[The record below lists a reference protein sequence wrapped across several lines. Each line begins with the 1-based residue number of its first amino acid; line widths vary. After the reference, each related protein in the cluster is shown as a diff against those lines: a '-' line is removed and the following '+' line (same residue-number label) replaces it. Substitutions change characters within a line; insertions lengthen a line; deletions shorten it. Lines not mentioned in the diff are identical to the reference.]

1 MRLRLPISLE
11 TPHLPGRVRDAIRRQ
26 QDSSEIVVGWI
37 QLSIVVTFS
46 ILYALSPNP
55 YTADTVFASE
65 PWVLGVYLLFTLVR
79 VVLAH
84 RRALPNWLLYVSVI
98 VDMLLLLALIWSIH
112 IKYGQP
118 ASFYL
123 KVPTLLYVFIFI
135 ALRALRFEARYVL
148 LAGAVAAGGWLLMVL
163 YAARIVP
170 DNPMITRDYVQY
182 MTSNSILLGAEF
194 DKVISMLIVTGIL
207 AVAITRARNLLVR
220 SVVES
225 TAAAELSRFVPS
237 EVAAQLKASETRIE
251 AGAGDVRETTIF
263 FNDLEGFTTLSEG
276 MSPVELISTL
286 NEYFSA
292 VTEPIV
298 RHGGVINQYQGD
310 AILAT
315 FNLPKAHEDHAA
327 GAVRAVRA
335 DRDPAHPRLPHLRG
349 GSAARIEGRDQHRH
363 RGRRSRRRAGPAGL
377 HRTRR
382 RRESRRPARGA
393 EQGARN
399 EDHRLR
405 THPRARGPRE
415 LRVRSAGNGD
425 GARKEPAGH
434 RLQNRRLNPRT
445 LGKGD
450 DADAAVRSGGR
461 GHYLP
466 FDSWPPD
473 PRLPDSWP
481 SRAASFSTVIR

>member
-26 QDSSEIVVGWI
+26 QDSSEVVVGWI

-327 GAVRAVRA
+327 GAVRAAIEIQHILASRTFGAGLRLVSRVGINTGIVVGGLVGA
-335 DRDPAHPRLPHLRG
+335 QDRLGYTVHGDDVNL
-349 GSAARIEGRDQHRH
+349 AARLEALNKEHGTRIIVSERTRELAGPESFAFEALGTVTV
-363 RGRRSRRRAGPAGL
+363 RGRSQPVTVYRI
-377 HRTRR
+377 
-382 RRESRRPARGA
+382 
-393 EQGARN
+393 
-399 EDHRLR
+399 
-405 THPRARGPRE
+405 
-415 LRVRSAGNGD
+415 
-425 GARKEPAGH
+425 
-434 RLQNRRLNPRT
+434 
-445 LGKGD
+445 
-450 DADAAVRSGGR
+450 DA
-461 GHYLP
+461 
-466 FDSWPPD
+466 
-473 PRLPDSWP
+473 
-481 SRAASFSTVIR
+481 

>member
-1 MRLRLPISLE
+1 MRLRLPTSRDN
-11 TPHLPGRVRDAIRRQ
+11 PPLPGRVRDAIRRQ
-26 QDSSEIVVGWI
+26 QDSSEVVVGWI

-55 YTADTVFASE
+55 YTGDTVFASE

-84 RRALPNWLLYVSVI
+84 RRELPNWLLYVSVI

-194 DKVISMLIVTGIL
+194 DKVISVLIVTGIL

-298 RHGGVINQYQGD
+298 RHGGAINQYQGD

-327 GAVRAVRA
+327 GAVRAAIEIQHILASRTFGAGLRLVSRVGINTGIVVGGLVGA
-335 DRDPAHPRLPHLRG
+335 QDRLGYTVHGDDVNL
-349 GSAARIEGRDQHRH
+349 AARLEALNKEHGTRIIVSERTRELAGPESFAFEALGTVTV
-363 RGRRSRRRAGPAGL
+363 RGRNQPVTVYRI
-377 HRTRR
+377 
-382 RRESRRPARGA
+382 
-393 EQGARN
+393 
-399 EDHRLR
+399 
-405 THPRARGPRE
+405 
-415 LRVRSAGNGD
+415 
-425 GARKEPAGH
+425 
-434 RLQNRRLNPRT
+434 
-445 LGKGD
+445 
-450 DADAAVRSGGR
+450 DA
-461 GHYLP
+461 
-466 FDSWPPD
+466 
-473 PRLPDSWP
+473 
-481 SRAASFSTVIR
+481 

>member
-194 DKVISMLIVTGIL
+194 DKVISVLIVTGIL

-327 GAVRAVRA
+327 GAVRAAIEIQHILASRTFGAGLRLVSRVGINTGIVVGGLVGA
-335 DRDPAHPRLPHLRG
+335 QDRLGYTVHGDDVNL
-349 GSAARIEGRDQHRH
+349 AARLEALNKEHGTRIIVSERTRELAGPESFAFEALGTVTV
-363 RGRRSRRRAGPAGL
+363 RGRSRPVTVYRI
-377 HRTRR
+377 
-382 RRESRRPARGA
+382 
-393 EQGARN
+393 
-399 EDHRLR
+399 
-405 THPRARGPRE
+405 
-415 LRVRSAGNGD
+415 
-425 GARKEPAGH
+425 
-434 RLQNRRLNPRT
+434 
-445 LGKGD
+445 
-450 DADAAVRSGGR
+450 DA
-461 GHYLP
+461 
-466 FDSWPPD
+466 
-473 PRLPDSWP
+473 
-481 SRAASFSTVIR
+481 

>member
-46 ILYALSPNP
+46 ILYTLSPNP

-207 AVAITRARNLLVR
+207 AIAITRARNLLVR

-327 GAVRAVRA
+327 GAVRAAIEIQHILASRTFGAGLRLVSRVGINTGIVVGGLVGA
-335 DRDPAHPRLPHLRG
+335 QDRLGYTVHGDDVNL
-349 GSAARIEGRDQHRH
+349 AARLEALNKEHGTRIIVSERTRELAGPESFAFEALGTVTV
-363 RGRRSRRRAGPAGL
+363 RGRSQPVTVYRI
-377 HRTRR
+377 
-382 RRESRRPARGA
+382 
-393 EQGARN
+393 
-399 EDHRLR
+399 
-405 THPRARGPRE
+405 
-415 LRVRSAGNGD
+415 
-425 GARKEPAGH
+425 
-434 RLQNRRLNPRT
+434 
-445 LGKGD
+445 
-450 DADAAVRSGGR
+450 DA
-461 GHYLP
+461 
-466 FDSWPPD
+466 
-473 PRLPDSWP
+473 
-481 SRAASFSTVIR
+481 

>member
-327 GAVRAVRA
+327 GAVRAAIEIQHILASRTFGAGLRLVSRVGINTGIVVGGLVGA
-335 DRDPAHPRLPHLRG
+335 QDRLGYTVHGDDVNL
-349 GSAARIEGRDQHRH
+349 AARLEALNKEHGTRIIVSERTRELAGPESFAFEALGTVTV
-363 RGRRSRRRAGPAGL
+363 RGRSQPVTVYRI
-377 HRTRR
+377 
-382 RRESRRPARGA
+382 
-393 EQGARN
+393 
-399 EDHRLR
+399 
-405 THPRARGPRE
+405 
-415 LRVRSAGNGD
+415 
-425 GARKEPAGH
+425 
-434 RLQNRRLNPRT
+434 
-445 LGKGD
+445 
-450 DADAAVRSGGR
+450 DA
-461 GHYLP
+461 
-466 FDSWPPD
+466 
-473 PRLPDSWP
+473 
-481 SRAASFSTVIR
+481 

>member
-1 MRLRLPISLE
+1 MLLRLPISLE

-84 RRALPNWLLYVSVI
+84 RRELPNWLLYVSVI

-163 YAARIVP
+163 YAARIVA

-194 DKVISMLIVTGIL
+194 DKVISVLIVTGIL

-327 GAVRAVRA
+327 GAVRAAIEIQHILASRTFGAGLRLVSRVGINTGIVVGGIVGA
-335 DRDPAHPRLPHLRG
+335 QDRLGYTVHGDDVNL
-349 GSAARIEGRDQHRH
+349 AARLEALNKEHGTRIIVSERTRELAGPESFAFEALGTVTV
-363 RGRRSRRRAGPAGL
+363 RGRNQPVTVYRI
-377 HRTRR
+377 
-382 RRESRRPARGA
+382 
-393 EQGARN
+393 
-399 EDHRLR
+399 
-405 THPRARGPRE
+405 
-415 LRVRSAGNGD
+415 
-425 GARKEPAGH
+425 
-434 RLQNRRLNPRT
+434 
-445 LGKGD
+445 
-450 DADAAVRSGGR
+450 DA
-461 GHYLP
+461 
-466 FDSWPPD
+466 
-473 PRLPDSWP
+473 
-481 SRAASFSTVIR
+481 